1 MSRIP
6 SGPCPGRRG
15 TSIAATA
22 LSAILTISAIT
33 AATNQFAN
41 AAQSANA
48 APSTQDNRVEPT
60 AAAYPLTPLLTGGIL
75 NFKYDVSLLQSVS
88 ARTADPDPD
97 GCNERADGTFSVQ
110 DVNEAFALVDLGYA
124 DMPRSPDEASPEI
137 PVSDTKA
144 SGGFRL
150 AGEFW
155 GCSGGEQFL
164 AQGGSCSHTFSP
176 AYEGGLFEPRPNEQ
190 YPAYY
195 EPGKSPRVV
204 ARANPEPGL
213 NCMLTAGEIPL
224 PPGGY
229 FLDYAPDA
237 FYYGAF
243 IRPSTVAEKDSL
255 VNRFDMARNDSSC
268 VYGEEWWKGQ
278 HSTSIYGW
286 TFQNDYSSSDRMA
299 STCSSQ
305 RTGFARSEV
314 KRALVVNDVKIFQMD
329 PSGGYVEVPP
339 SEKITDSNTVKIE
352 MLIENRWKSDITAE
366 VVLQDMDKKR
376 KLEAEKDQ
384 VNPVQETFVAGAQKK
399 VTFLWRT
406 DGVAWDNSSPVFQRK
421 VGILTPY
428 GGAQFNVQVQPRPAL
443 VLHGWN
449 SSAAAWAPWEGFV
462 KGARSDWTVRAVQNM
477 NTDPQRGVSIQQNAA
492 TLAAQIATVR
502 ADTGAVHVDLVGHS
516 MGGLISRWY
525 LSRMM
530 GSPAGDGRP
539 VVRSLTMFGTPNLG
553 SDCAYEVLGIGTTA
567 TAIGSLFGGDGF
579 SSKRFVPTFQLT
591 PFYLAG
597 GFFAQTPAKSGVYYS
612 HRAGIPIPF
621 FACGVPNGQS
631 GLNDGPVVLPS
642 VIGLGRGGRPL
653 ALPNLT
659 IHTSMTDDVDYF
671 RSAVDKVLGL
681 GPEKAVA
688 LVGSPRSI
696 RTEEDSPK
704 QAPVPGSWS
713 QGASTP
719 FDGDSTL
726 SMTIPAVK
734 ARVSVMAPIGAQVTV
749 TGPDGTVLV
758 QASSTGWPVIAESSG
773 KSGQVQITASGAP
786 AGGELAAAMSLP
798 GDGRTVTPTVKRS
811 GNSLVITAKVRGV
824 KATEAQVKALVDLGT
839 ARAVTL
845 KKVGKVWTATV
856 KAGVIRDVA
865 SVTVVARY
873 PDGEYRVSF
882 AAL

>member
-1 MSRIP
+1 MRGLTSRVRL
-6 SGPCPGRRG
+6 GRRAKAVAVG
-15 TSIAATA
+15 ALSSILAISGVTNATA
-22 LSAILTISAIT
+22 HSAV
-33 AATNQFAN
+33 
-41 AAQSANA
+41 AAQSANV
-48 APSTQDNRVEPT
+48 DRVAPT

-75 NFKYDVSLLQSVS
+75 HSKYDVSLLQSVS
-88 ARTADPDPD
+88 ARTADPDPN

-110 DVNEAFALVDLGYA
+110 DVNEAFALVDLGYP

-137 PVSDTKA
+137 PTSDTKA

-164 AQGGSCSHTFSP
+164 AQGGSCARTFSP

-204 ARANPEPGL
+204 ARANPDPGL

-243 IRPSTVAEKDSL
+243 LRPSAVAEKDSL
-255 VNRFDMARNDSSC
+255 VNRFDMTKNDSSC

-286 TFQNDYSSSDRMA
+286 TFQNDYDSSDRFA

-305 RTGFARSEV
+305 RTGYSQSKLE
-314 KRALVVNDVKIFQMD
+314 RALVVNDVKIFQMD

-339 SEKITDSNTVKIE
+339 AEKITDGNTVKIE
-352 MLIENRWKSDITAE
+352 MLIENRWKSDISAE
-366 VVLQDMDKKR
+366 VVLQDMDRKR
-376 KLEAEKDQ
+376 KLEPEKDQ
-384 VNPVQETFVAGAQKK
+384 TNPVRETFVAGAQKK

-406 DGVAWDNSSPVFQRK
+406 DGVAWENSSAVFQRK

-428 GGAQFNVQVQPRPAL
+428 GGSQLTVQVQPRPAL
-443 VLHGWN
+443 LLHGWN
-449 SSAAAWAPWEGFV
+449 SSAAAWAPWEGLV
-462 KGARSDWTVRAVQNM
+462 KGVRSDWTVRAVQNM

-525 LSRMM
+525 LSRAM

-553 SDCAYEVLGIGTTA
+553 SDCAYEVLGVGTTA
-567 TAIGSLFGGDGF
+567 TAISSLFGGEGF

-591 PFYLAG
+591 PSYLG
-597 GFFAQTPAKSGVYYS
+597 GAFFAQTPAKSGVYYS

-642 VIGLGRGGRPL
+642 VIGLGRGGMSL

-681 GPEKAVA
+681 GPEKAVR
-688 LVGSPRSI
+688 LVGSPRSV
-696 RTEEDSPK
+696 RAAEQSPK
-704 QAPVPGSWS
+704 QAPVPGSWA

-719 FDGDSTL
+719 FDGDSSVT
-726 SMTIPAVK
+726 MTVPASK
-734 ARVSVMAPIGAQVTV
+734 ARVSVMAPVGAQVTV
-749 TGPDGTVLV
+749 TGPDGTVLI
-758 QASSTGWPVIAESSG
+758 QAASTGWPVIAEASG
-773 KSGQVQITASGAP
+773 KAGQVKVSASGAP
-786 AGGELAAAMSLP
+786 AGGELAAAVSLP

-811 GNSLVITAKVRGV
+811 GNSLVITATVRGA
-824 KATEAQVKALVDLGT
+824 KATAAQVKALVDLGT
-839 ARAVTL
+839 PRAVTL
-845 KKVGKVWTATV
+845 KKVGKVWSATV
-856 KAGVIRDVA
+856 KAGVIKELA

-873 PDGEYRVSF
+873 PDGQYRVSF